1 MFLRFFIVLA
11 ADAIISS
18 VNTALGSP
26 NATVLSTLSPA
37 AAPRLT
43 SGSRQNDDT
52 SSQFMTANDTTDVH
66 TEERLGP
73 SASLVQKAK
82 SLLVDDVFQKLSVFP
97 AKDRLF
103 ESPQLV
109 WHYTDEGLLDM
120 IETAMKN
127 PSTATIAK
135 KLQTEAAM
143 KDKYRTVWTSNNAFA
158 EQKISKATDNLLTS
172 GHFQLWRKYLDRF
185 NQMHPKQKT
194 TVIDI
199 LLGYYTDE
207 ALAQMLSLAKKNPS
221 TEKLKDPTEVSKLL
235 NAGTS
240 DALLQTYVSKY
251 NWAVNSAG
259 INSFDKPQLETWLE
273 YVDFF
278 KTKHPGTQE
287 STNTILTARYGDEA
301 LAKMIIELKAKP
313 DTAKLAKEMETELM
327 KGWMSSQT
335 SPHLLFELLD
345 LKGAGDDL
353 LADPLFSIWVSYQTR
368 FGGKNPQQK
377 TSLFEALMEE
387 FDDDALTKII
397 IVGKSYSKTSQR
409 AKALKKTQLS
419 KWLEEKQAPNTVYK
433 WLKVKGTAA
442 NSVERLSYLKYWKDY
457 KAKHG

>member
-1 MFLRFFIVLA
+1 
-11 ADAIISS
+11 
-18 VNTALGSP
+18 
-26 NATVLSTLSPA
+26 
-37 AAPRLT
+37 
-43 SGSRQNDDT
+43 
-52 SSQFMTANDTTDVH
+52 
-66 TEERLGP
+66 
-73 SASLVQKAK
+73 
-82 SLLVDDVFQKLSVFP
+82 
-97 AKDRLF
+97 
-103 ESPQLV
+103 
-109 WHYTDEGLLDM
+109 
-120 IETAMKN
+120 
-127 PSTATIAK
+127 
-135 KLQTEAAM
+135 
-143 KDKYRTVWTSNNAFA
+143 
-158 EQKISKATDNLLTS
+158 
-172 GHFQLWRKYLDRF
+172 
-185 NQMHPKQKT
+185 MHPKQKT

-251 NWAVNSAG
+251 NWA
-259 INSFDKPQLETWLE
+259 PQLETWLE

-287 STNTILTARYGDEA
+287 STNAILTARYGDEA

-313 DTAKLAKEMETELM
+313 DTAKLAKEMETEQM

-353 LADPLFSIWVSYQTR
+353 LADPLFSIW
-368 FGGKNPQQK
+368 
-377 TSLFEALMEE
+377 E
-387 FDDDALTKII
+387 FDDEALTKII

-409 AKALKKTQLS
+409 AKALQKTQLS
-419 KWLEEKQAPNTVYK
+419 KWLEEKQAQDFVSK

-442 NSVERLSYLKYWKDY
+442 DSVERLTYRKYRESYNAKYE
-457 KAKHG
+457 